1 MEIELDGVKNSPAR
15 MEAELPRRFIKKVI
29 TALVFAVAMTVSAF
43 ASEITV
49 DDFRSSPQQSW
60 RFFADTVMGG
70 KSSGQVVFKK
80 EGEDAYARMTGRVT
94 TANNGGFIQIRK
106 DLRSPPPEGTK
117 GVRLIV
123 RGNGERY
130 FVHLRTSGTL
140 LPWQYYQASFSTT
153 GSWREVRLP
162 LDRFTRSGSFL
173 RQTPQASSLKSV
185 GIVAFGR
192 DHQAEI
198 EVRQV
203 GFY

>member
-1 MEIELDGVKNSPAR
+1 MHLT
-15 MEAELPRRFIKKVI
+15 KKVT
-29 TALVFAVAMTVSAF
+29 TALVFAVAMTVCSF
-43 ASEITV
+43 ASEIMV
-49 DDFRSSPQQSW
+49 DDFRSNPAQKW

-70 KSSGQVVFKK
+70 KSSGQVVFKN
-80 EGEDAYARMTGRVT
+80 EGEAAYARMTGRVT

-106 DLRSPPPEGTK
+106 DLGSPPPEGTK
-117 GVRLIV
+117 GVKLIV
-123 RGNGERY
+123 RGNGEQY

-140 LPWQYYQASFSTT
+140 LPWQYYQAGFSTT
-153 GSWREVRLP
+153 ASWQEVRLP
-162 LDRFTRSGSFL
+162 FERFTRSGSFL
-173 RQTPQASSLKSV
+173 RQTPTPASLKSL

>member
-1 MEIELDGVKNSPAR
+1 MEIELDGPRHSLAG
-15 MEAELPRRFIKKVI
+15 MEAKLPMHLTKKVT
-29 TALVFAVAMTVSAF
+29 TALVFAIAMTVSSF
-43 ASEITV
+43 ASEIMV
-49 DDFRSSPQQSW
+49 DDFRHSPEQNW

-94 TANNGGFIQIRK
+94 TANNGRFIQIRK

-140 LPWQYYQASFSTT
+140 LPWQYYQADFSTT
-153 GSWREVRLP
+153 ASWREVRLP
-162 LDRFTRSGSFL
+162 FERFTRSGSFL
-173 RQTPQASSLKSV
+173 RQTPTPASLKSV